1 MPRTRVTAVPRT
13 RITAV
18 PPLASGARVALVA
31 PAGGLRGKEDT
42 GRAERNAR
50 ALGWEPVTG
59 ANALKRHAYFAGSDA
74 ERLSDLNSALR
85 DSRIDGIWCIRGGYG
100 VLRLLPEIDFDALRA
115 RPRPVIGFSDVCAL
129 HAAIQRE
136 CGIVSYHG
144 PVARTPL
151 SEFSRRS
158 LSRATVEQ
166 TDSAG
171 EAPKARTIRPG
182 KAEGVLAGGNL
193 AVLASLVGTPYAPK
207 LRGAIV
213 ILEDIGERIYRID
226 RMLRQLYLS
235 RTLEGCRAI
244 IFGHC
249 VDCGDRAE
257 SGGRTLDDLLVET
270 ANLLGVPC
278 LAGAPFGHIEDQW
291 TLPLGSRAVLDAEAR
306 TLHVSAR

>member
-1 MPRTRVTAVPRT
+1 
-13 RITAV
+13 
-18 PPLASGARVALVA
+18 VALVA

-42 GRAERNAR
+42 ARAERNAR

-59 ANALKRHAYFAGSDA
+59 KNALKKHAYFAGSDA

-85 DSRIDGIWCIRGGYG
+85 DPRIDGIWCIRGGYG
-100 VLRLLPEIDFDALRA
+100 VLRLLPEIDFDALRK
-115 RPRPVIGFSDVCAL
+115 RPRAVIGFSDVTAL
-129 HAAIQRE
+129 HSAIQRE

-151 SEFSRRS
+151 SGFSRRS
-158 LSRATVEQ
+158 LALATVEQ
-166 TDSAG
+166 ADSAG
-171 EAPKARTIRPG
+171 DTIRARTIRPG

-213 ILEDIGERIYRID
+213 ILEDIGERIYRVD

-235 RTLEGCRAI
+235 RTLDGCRAI
-244 IFGHC
+244 VFGRC

-257 SGGRTLDDLLVET
+257 SGGRSLDDLLSET

-278 LAGAPFGHIEDQW
+278 LAGVPVGHIADQW
-291 TLPLGSRAVLDAEAR
+291 TLPLGRRAVLDAAAR
-306 TLHVSAR
+306 TLHVTTR

>member
-1 MPRTRVTAVPRT
+1 MPRTRV
-13 RITAV
+13 IGV

-42 GRAERNAR
+42 ARAERNAR
-50 ALGWEPVTG
+50 SLGWEPVTG
-59 ANALKRHAYFAGSDA
+59 KNALKRHAYFAGSDS
-74 ERLSDLNSALR
+74 ERLGDLNAALR

-115 RPRPVIGFSDVCAL
+115 RPRPVIGFSDVTAL
-129 HAAIQRE
+129 HSAIQRE
-136 CGIVSYHG
+136 CGVVSYHG

-151 SEFSRRS
+151 SNFSRRS
-158 LSRATVEQ
+158 LALATVEH

-171 EAPKARTIRPG
+171 EAKQARTIRPG

-193 AVLASLVGTPYAPK
+193 AVLASLVGTPYVPK

-213 ILEDIGERIYRID
+213 ILEDIGERIYRVD

-235 RTLEGCRAI
+235 RTLEGCKAI

-257 SGGRTLDDLLVET
+257 SGGRTLDAVLAEMADLLR
-270 ANLLGVPC
+270 VPC
-278 LAGAPFGHIEDQW
+278 LAGVPLGHIADQW
-291 TLPLGSRAVLDAEAR
+291 TLPLGRRAAVDAEAR
-306 TLHVSAR
+306 TLHVAAR